1 MAAGLAGL
9 TEGRAGW
16 GRPLVVGLLATGIVL
31 LATFVLV
38 EQRSDHA
45 MLDLGLFRRPAFAAV
60 TLAAVATGG
69 GIIALLSYLSGFVG
83 VALGLSSWTAAWLM
97 LAWSGTSVVTALA
110 ARRLPSAWSGRA
122 RLSATLVVVGA
133 GQLLLWHIV
142 PGDGAARFVPGL
154 LLAGLGSGV
163 LNAALGRESV
173 ASVPAGQGGL
183 GSGANNTAR
192 YLGSALGVTVV
203 SIVAAPS
210 GVATSAALV
219 DGWNRAVLVTVAVSM
234 VGAIAVLVVGRP
246 RRPEPSGPVES
257 VRIGSSAWAGSE
269 LP

>member
-1 MAAGLAGL
+1 M
-9 TEGRAGW
+9 
-16 GRPLVVGLLATGIVL
+16 IVFL
-31 LATFVLV
+31 
-38 EQRSDHA
+38 
-45 MLDLGLFRRPAFAAV
+45 
-60 TLAAVATGG
+60 
-69 GIIALLSYLSGFVG
+69 
-83 VALGLSSWTAAWLM
+83 
-97 LAWSGTSVVTALA
+97 
-110 ARRLPSAWSGRA
+110 
-122 RLSATLVVVGA
+122 
-133 GQLLLWHIV
+133 
-142 PGDGAARFVPGL
+142 
-154 LLAGLGSGV
+154 